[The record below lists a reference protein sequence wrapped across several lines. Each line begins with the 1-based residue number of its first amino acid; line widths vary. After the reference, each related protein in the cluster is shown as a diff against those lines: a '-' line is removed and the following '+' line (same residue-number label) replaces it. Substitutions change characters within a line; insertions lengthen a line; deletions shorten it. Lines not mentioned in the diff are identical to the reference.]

1 MRSRWLDFGQ
11 IPLWDFIDRGE
22 GEVYEKAKKNE
33 ANTAILTKQ
42 AWSIKDLLMAKKRT
56 FSCGTYAGNPE
67 PAKWAHLAGSGSQSE
82 RSIRFILP
90 AHGFNHIIIKIN
102 ETLLTIGVF
111 PHWTFRSFL
120 VIDQVQVVASQ
131 CCEMMG
137 WKIPVIQSILPWF
150 SMPWN
155 CCV

>member
-67 PAKWAHLAGSGSQSE
+67 PAK
-82 RSIRFILP
+82 
-90 AHGFNHIIIKIN
+90 
-102 ETLLTIGVF
+102 
-111 PHWTFRSFL
+111 
-120 VIDQVQVVASQ
+120 
-131 CCEMMG
+131 
-137 WKIPVIQSILPWF
+137 
-150 SMPWN
+150 
-155 CCV
+155 